1 MPARVS
7 LDDLDAVPVD
17 RPDTDATVLPVG
29 YELRPEKTRPAVWNL
44 PAGEST
50 PYHRQREQEELYLV
64 LSGRVEV
71 RLGGPVD
78 ERGEPTGER
87 DGNNDA
93 GSDTDGDSDDND
105 EETFELGPRE
115 VLVVEPEMAREM
127 TALDDTELFVVGAP
141 NVKDDGVILDRSS

>member
-29 YELRPEKTRPAVWNL
+29 YELRPERTRPAVWKL

-78 ERGEPTGER
+78 EDGELAGEA
-87 DGNNDA
+87 GTEVDA
-93 GSDTDGDSDDND
+93 GNDTDAADASDD
-105 EETFELGPRE
+105 ETFELGPRE
-115 VLVVEPEMAREM
+115 VLVVEPEIAREM
-127 TALDDTELFVVGAP
+127 TALEETELFVVGAP
-141 NVKDDGVILDRSS
+141 NVRDDGVILDRSA

>member
-78 ERGEPTGER
+78 EDGEPV
-87 DGNNDA
+87 
-93 GSDTDGDSDDND
+93 SDTETDRDSD

-127 TALDDTELFVVGAP
+127 TALEDTELFVVGAP
-141 NVKDDGVILDRSS
+141 NVRDDGVILDQSS

>member
-29 YELRPEKTRPAVWNL
+29 YELRPGKIRPSVWKL

-78 ERGEPTGER
+78 ERGEPTG
-87 DGNNDA
+87 DANADA
-93 GSDTDGDSDDND
+93 GSDSDDND
-105 EETFELGPRE
+105 GEETFELGPRE
-115 VLVVEPEMAREM
+115 VLVVEPEIARGM
-127 TALDDTELFVVGAP
+127 TALEDTELFVVGAP
-141 NVKDDGVILDRSS
+141 NVTDDGVILDRSS

>member
-29 YELRPEKTRPAVWNL
+29 YELRPEKTRPAVWRL

-71 RLGGPVD
+71 RFGGPVD
-78 ERGEPTGER
+78 ERGEPTG
-87 DGNNDA
+87 GAN
-93 GSDTDGDSDDND
+93 SDDGDSDSGDND
-105 EETFELGPRE
+105 GEETFELGPRE
-115 VLVVEPEMAREM
+115 VLVVEPEIAREM
-127 TALDDTELFVVGAP
+127 TALEDTELFVVGAP
-141 NVKDDGVILDRSS
+141 NVKDDGVILDQSS